1 MELRYLL
8 NKPFFCHSA
17 LARPRLR
24 SGDEEFMGFPTNKKV
39 ELGCLINYI
48 ESVQPMLKDTI
59 FIKYFVGVLKI
70 RRPD

>member
-17 LARPRLR
+17 L
-24 SGDEEFMGFPTNKKV
+24 DEESMGFPTNKKV